1 MATIAGI
8 DFRRPRTTIADVA
21 RRAGVSTSS
30 VSRHLQGQRVNGSA
44 AIDAAM
50 RELDY
55 RPSALA
61 RSLKSGRT
69 DTIGLV
75 VPDVTNPFFAG
86 VVKGAES
93 VAQDAGYQLVLCNT
107 DESSDREHG
116 VLSTIR
122 DRVDGLLLAP
132 ARDDA
137 ETSESLADL
146 GVPIV
151 LVDRTLPDPGDADA
165 VLIDNAGG
173 AAAAARLL
181 IEDGHQ
187 RIAFVSGPLDT
198 TPGAERHAGFV
209 AECEAAGVDVV
220 VEVADFKEHGGYQAA
235 MRLFAGAE
243 PPTAAFAANNLMTIG
258 VLRALRDLGLAVPRA
273 VSVVGFDDHLLAD
286 LLDPPLSVI
295 DRDIEN
301 QGAVAMRMLLARLSG
316 DVTGPGRTV
325 RLDTRLIR
333 RSSTA
338 SQAAVMKRRHA
349 AAPAGAGRD
358 AVDPRHR
365 LDDDRP
371 DHLLRSRSRGGRDA
385 GRRPLRA
392 GVRRQGRQPGGDGG
406 APRRQRGVGRLRRR
420 RRPRAGHGRQPRGQ
434 RDRRLGRD
442 DDRRLATG
450 VAPIWVDGERCQP
463 HPHRPRRQRR
473 RRRRHRGR
481 RVSPAATTSPSCS
494 PSWRRHRR
502 PAARRSAWPASAEP

>member
-1 MATIAGI
+1 MAVATIAGI
-8 DFRRPRTTIADVA
+8 DFRRSRTTIADVA
-21 RRAGVSTSS
+21 KQAGVSTSS
-30 VSRHLQGQRVNGSA
+30 VSRHLKGRHVNDAA

-50 RELDY
+50 LDLDY

-93 VAQDAGYQLVLCNT
+93 VAQAADYQLVLCNT

-137 ETSESLADL
+137 ETSESLAAL

-181 IEDGHQ
+181 IEEGH
-187 RIAFVSGPLDT
+187 RHLASVSGPLDT

-209 AECEAAGVDVV
+209 AECEAADVDVV
-220 VEVADFKEHGGYQAA
+220 VEVADFMERGGYQAT

-243 PPTAAFAANNLMTIG
+243 RPTAAFAANNLMTIG
-258 VLRALRDLGLAVPRA
+258 LLRALRDLGLSVPRA
-273 VSVVGFDDHLLAD
+273 VSVVGFDDHTLAD
-286 LLDPPLSVI
+286 LLDPPLSVV
-295 DRDIEN
+295 DRDVEN

-338 SQAAVMKRRHA
+338 
-349 AAPAGAGRD
+349 
-358 AVDPRHR
+358 
-365 LDDDRP
+365 
-371 DHLLRSRSRGGRDA
+371 
-385 GRRPLRA
+385 
-392 GVRRQGRQPGGDGG
+392 
-406 APRRQRGVGRLRRR
+406 
-420 RRPRAGHGRQPRGQ
+420 
-434 RDRRLGRD
+434 
-442 DDRRLATG
+442 
-450 VAPIWVDGERCQP
+450 
-463 HPHRPRRQRR
+463 
-473 RRRRHRGR
+473 
-481 RVSPAATTSPSCS
+481 
-494 PSWRRHRR
+494 R
-502 PAARRSAWPASAEP
+502 PAPS

>member
-8 DFRRPRTTIADVA
+8 DFRPVRTTIGDVA
-21 RRAGVSTSS
+21 KRAGVSTSS
-30 VSRHLQGQRVNGSA
+30 VSRHLKGQHVNGAA
-44 AIDAAM
+44 AIAAAM
-50 RELDY
+50 RDLDY

-93 VAQDAGYQLVLCNT
+93 VAQGTDYQLVLCNT
-107 DESSDREHG
+107 DESSDREHA

-122 DRVDGLLLAP
+122 GRVDGLLLAP

-181 IEDGHQ
+181 IDDGHL
-187 RIAFVSGPLDT
+187 RIGFVSGPLDT
-198 TPGAERHAGFV
+198 TPGAERHGSFV
-209 AECEAAGVDVV
+209 AECEAAGVEVA

-235 MRLFAGAE
+235 MRLFAGAD
-243 PPTAAFAANNLMTIG
+243 PPTAAFAANNLMCIG
-258 VLRALRDLGLAVPRA
+258 LLRALRDLGLAVPRA

-295 DRDIEN
+295 DRDVEN

-325 RLDTRLIR
+325 RLDTRL
-333 RSSTA
+333 
-338 SQAAVMKRRHA
+338 
-349 AAPAGAGRD
+349 
-358 AVDPRHR
+358 
-365 LDDDRP
+365 
-371 DHLLRSRSRGGRDA
+371 
-385 GRRPLRA
+385 
-392 GVRRQGRQPGGDGG
+392 VRR
-406 APRRQRGVGRLRRR
+406 A
-420 RRPRAGHGRQPRGQ
+420 
-434 RDRRLGRD
+434 
-442 DDRRLATG
+442 
-450 VAPIWVDGERCQP
+450 
-463 HPHRPRRQRR
+463 
-473 RRRRHRGR
+473 
-481 RVSPAATTSPSCS
+481 STTK
-494 PSWRRHRR
+494 WD
-502 PAARRSAWPASAEP
+502 AS

>member
-1 MATIAGI
+1 
-8 DFRRPRTTIADVA
+8 
-21 RRAGVSTSS
+21 
-30 VSRHLQGQRVNGSA
+30 VSRHLKGQRVNGSA
-44 AIDAAM
+44 AIDMAM
-50 RELDY
+50 RELDF

-93 VAQDAGYQLVLCNT
+93 VAQGAGYQLVLCNT
-107 DESSDREHG
+107 DESADREHR

-165 VLIDNAGG
+165 VLVDNVGG

-181 IEDGHQ
+181 IDDGHQ
-187 RIAFVSGPLDT
+187 RVAFVSGPIDT

-209 AECEAAGVDVV
+209 AECEAAGVELV

-235 MRLFAGAE
+235 MRVFAAAD

-258 VLRALRDLGLAVPRA
+258 LLRALRDLGLAVPRA

-286 LLDPPLSVI
+286 LLDPPLSVV
-295 DRDIEN
+295 DRDVEN
-301 QGAVAMRMLLARLSG
+301 QGSVAMRMLLARLSG
-316 DVTGPGRTV
+316 DVSGPGRTV
-325 RLDTRLIR
+325 RLDTRLVR
-333 RSSTA
+333 RSSTV
-338 SQAAVMKRRHA
+338 SRAV
-349 AAPAGAGRD
+349 
-358 AVDPRHR
+358 
-365 LDDDRP
+365 
-371 DHLLRSRSRGGRDA
+371 S
-385 GRRPLRA
+385 
-392 GVRRQGRQPGGDGG
+392 
-406 APRRQRGVGRLRRR
+406 
-420 RRPRAGHGRQPRGQ
+420 
-434 RDRRLGRD
+434 
-442 DDRRLATG
+442 
-450 VAPIWVDGERCQP
+450 
-463 HPHRPRRQRR
+463 
-473 RRRRHRGR
+473 
-481 RVSPAATTSPSCS
+481 
-494 PSWRRHRR
+494 
-502 PAARRSAWPASAEP
+502 

>member
-8 DFRRPRTTIADVA
+8 DFRPSRTTIADVA
-21 RRAGVSTSS
+21 KQAGVSTSS
-30 VSRHLQGQRVNGSA
+30 VSRHLKGQHVNGA
-44 AIDAAM
+44 EAIDAAM
-50 RELDY
+50 RDLDY

-93 VAQDAGYQLVLCNT
+93 VAQGTSYQLVLCNT
-107 DESSDREHG
+107 DESSAREHS

-137 ETSESLADL
+137 ETSESLAEL

-165 VLIDNAGG
+165 VLIDNGGG
-173 AAAAARLL
+173 AAAAARVL
-181 IEDGHQ
+181 IDDGHR

-198 TPGAERHAGFV
+198 TPGAERHAGFL
-209 AECEAAGVDVV
+209 AECEAADVEV
-220 VEVADFKEHGGYQAA
+220 LIEVADFKERGGYQAA
-235 MRLFAGAE
+235 MRLFGTAN
-243 PPTAAFAANNLMTIG
+243 PPSAAFAANNLMTIG
-258 VLRALRDLGLAVPRA
+258 LLRALRDLGLAVPRT

-286 LLDPPLSVI
+286 LLDPPLSVV
-295 DRDIEN
+295 DRDMEN

-333 RSSTA
+333 RASTA
-338 SQAAVMKRRHA
+338 
-349 AAPAGAGRD
+349 
-358 AVDPRHR
+358 PR
-365 LDDDRP
+365 
-371 DHLLRSRSRGGRDA
+371 
-385 GRRPLRA
+385 
-392 GVRRQGRQPGGDGG
+392 
-406 APRRQRGVGRLRRR
+406 
-420 RRPRAGHGRQPRGQ
+420 
-434 RDRRLGRD
+434 
-442 DDRRLATG
+442 
-450 VAPIWVDGERCQP
+450 VAP
-463 HPHRPRRQRR
+463 
-473 RRRRHRGR
+473 
-481 RVSPAATTSPSCS
+481 
-494 PSWRRHRR
+494 
-502 PAARRSAWPASAEP
+502 